1 MTLPM
6 QNFNSFPDKEWLE
19 QINRYLEKVGK
30 LAEVYGK
37 EWVENVIKGW
47 SDPTAPDTSSAVN
60 KAPYASPTTSDAS
73 LLGQVKS
80 LGLKLNDGLINLIN
94 HSSENQIKTAIAKYK
109 TYRPLKNPEG
119 LFYTILKNEFKSD
132 QSNF

>member
-1 MTLPM
+1 M

-19 QINRYLEKVGK
+19 QINLYLEKVGF

-47 SDPTAPDTSSAVN
+47 SDPTAPDTSSEVN
-60 KAPYASPTTSDAS
+60 KAPHPSPTTSDAF
-73 LLGQVKS
+73 LVGQVKS
-80 LGLKLNDGLINLIN
+80 LGLNLNDGLINLIN
-94 HSSENQIKTAIAKYK
+94 RSSDKQVKTAIAKYK

-119 LFYTILKNEFKSD
+119 LFYTILKNESKSD
-132 QSNF
+132 RSNF

>member
-1 MTLPM
+1 M

-19 QINRYLEKVGK
+19 QINLYLEKVGK

-47 SDPTAPDTSSAVN
+47 SDPTVPDTSFRANRS
-60 KAPYASPTTSDAS
+60 PETSPTTSKA
-73 LLGQVKS
+73 LLVGQVKT
-80 LGLKLNDGLINLIN
+80 LGLNLNDGMINLIN
-94 HSSENQIKTAIAKYK
+94 HSNEKQVTRAIAKYK

-119 LFYTILKNEFKSD
+119 LFYTILKNESKSD